1 MMKRMRNIFAL
12 LWLLTVSVMAPAQS
26 YQQKYSYAK
35 SLFKEGRYNLAQE
48 AFKELI
54 PYQEGN
60 PFSQYASF
68 YYALSAYHQGYRAV
82 ARDMFLQIKSLYPQW
97 NQMDEVNLWLARI
110 YFDEKNYFQ
119 GLQALSEIKNS
130 KLQKER
136 EGLKYQALSGVA
148 EVHVA
153 KSLYEKYSD
162 DEVIARNLARL
173 LRDSKSGEDQ
183 TLLMQLI
190 DKFHWKKS
198 EFVEE
203 APPTVKKKVYSVAVL
218 FPFLTSA
225 LEPTPLRKRNQFALD
240 LYEGIKLAVDSLAKM
255 GITISLRAYDTERNP
270 AVIQELL
277 SKEELKAVDLIIG
290 PLFPEEN
297 RPVAEFS
304 RKNRINQFNPVTLN
318 YDVVSDNT
326 YGFLFQPSL
335 EVIGQASAEF
345 LDKYKPN
352 KKCMVFMGDTKRDS
366 TLAANF
372 LKKARETNLRILQ
385 IERFT
390 RAESNRI
397 MSILATPTE
406 FDEFK
411 YPKQFTLP
419 KDSLGC
425 IFVASD
431 DPLIYTKV
439 ISSVE
444 TRKDSVTILGSEA
457 WLDQTSVDFEKY
469 QQLGTV
475 FFAPNFVPPF
485 SSAVQDFQ
493 RRFIRIHGRPSA
505 ATQYTDYARMGYEF
519 MMFAGQMLQQG
530 GVYFQHAIQD
540 KPLTTV
546 FGRIVMYSGMHRSS
560 HVVPFVRFSNGELVS
575 IETR

>member
-1 MMKRMRNIFAL
+1 MKRMSNFFAL
-12 LWLLTVSVMAPAQS
+12 LVLLTVSVMAHAQS
-26 YQQKYSYAK
+26 FQQKYSYAK
-35 SLFKEGRYNLAQE
+35 TLFKEGKYNLAQE

-68 YYALSAYHQGYRAV
+68 YYALSAYRQGYRAV

-119 GLQALSEIKNS
+119 GLQVLSEIKNN
-130 KLQKER
+130 KLQKDR
-136 EGLKYQALSGVA
+136 DALKQQALVTLQ
-148 EVHVA
+148 ELHVA
-153 KSLYEKYSD
+153 KALFEKYPD
-162 DEVIARNLARL
+162 DEVIARTMARL
-173 LRDSKSGEDQ
+173 LRDSKSASDQ

-190 DKFHWKKS
+190 DKFNWNKS
-198 EFVEE
+198 EFIEE

-218 FPFLTSA
+218 FPFLTST

-240 LYEGIKLAVDSLAKM
+240 LYEGIKLAVDSLKKM
-255 GITISLRAYDTERNP
+255 GINISLRAYDTERNP

-277 SKEELKAVDLIIG
+277 NKEELKAVDLLIG

-297 RPVAEFS
+297 KPVAEFS

-318 YDVVSDNT
+318 YDVASDNP

-345 LDKYKPN
+345 LDKYKRN
-352 KKCMVFMGDTKRDS
+352 KKCMVFMGDSRRDS

-385 IERFT
+385 VERFT

-475 FFAPNFVPPF
+475 FFAPNFVSPL
-485 SSAVQDFQ
+485 SQAVQEFQ
-493 RRFIRIHGRPSA
+493 RRFIKIHGRPSA

-530 GVYFQHAIQD
+530 GVYFQHILQD
-540 KPLTTV
+540 KPV
-546 FGRIVMYSGMHRSS
+546 KSIFGRDIIYSGTHRSS
-560 HVVPFVRFSNGELVS
+560 SAVPFVRFRNGELVR

>member
-1 MMKRMRNIFAL
+1 MKSMRTLFVL
-12 LWLLTVSVMAPAQS
+12 LLLLTTPGVAQAQS
-26 YQQKYSYAK
+26 FQQKYGYAK
-35 SLFKEGRYNLAQE
+35 TLFKEGKYNLAQE

-60 PFSQYASF
+60 PFSRYASF

-97 NQMDEVNLWLARI
+97 NQIDEVNLWLARI

-119 GLQALSEIKNS
+119 GLQALGEIKSN
-130 KLQKER
+130 KLQNAR
-136 EGLKYQALSGVA
+136 DALKQQALAGVQ
-148 EVHVA
+148 ELHIA
-153 KSLYEKYSD
+153 KSLHEKYPD
-162 DEVIARNLARL
+162 DEAIARTLARL
-173 LRDSKSGEDQ
+173 LRNSKAADDQ
-183 TLLMQLI
+183 ALLTRLI
-190 DKFHWKKS
+190 DKFHWKKA
-198 EFVEE
+198 EFIEE
-203 APPTVKKKVYSVAVL
+203 APPTVKKKVYTVAVL
-218 FPFLTSA
+218 FPFLTST
-225 LEPTPLRKRNQFALD
+225 LEPTPLRKRNQFVLD
-240 LYEGIKLAVDSLAKM
+240 LYEGIKLAVDSLAKT
-255 GITISLRAYDTERNP
+255 GINISLRAYDTERNP

-277 SKEELKAVDLIIG
+277 NKEELKAVDLIIG

-297 RPVAEFS
+297 KPVAEFS
-304 RKNRINQFNPVTLN
+304 RKNRINQFNPVTMN
-318 YDVVSDNT
+318 YDAVNDNP

-345 LDKYKPN
+345 LNKYSRN

-385 IERFT
+385 IEHFT

-444 TRKDSVTILGSEA
+444 TRKDSVTILGSES

-475 FFAPNFVPPF
+475 FFAPNFVPAF
-485 SSAVQDFQ
+485 SDAVQNFQ
-493 RRFIRIHGRPSA
+493 HRFMRIHGRPSA
-505 ATQYTDYARMGYEF
+505 ATQYTDYARIGYEF
-519 MMFAGQMLQQG
+519 MMFVGQLLHQS
-530 GVYFQHAIQD
+530 GVYFQHSLQD
-540 KPLTTV
+540 APAKTI
-546 FGRIVMYSGMHRSS
+546 FGRDVIYSGSHRSNN
-560 HVVPFVRFSNGELVS
+560 VVPFVRFRNGELIK
-575 IETR
+575 IEIR

>member
-1 MMKRMRNIFAL
+1 MRVYFAL
-12 LWLLTVSVMAPAQS
+12 LLLVAGTYVVPAQS
-26 YQQKYSYAK
+26 YQQKYSYART
-35 SLFKEGRYNLAQE
+35 LFKEGQYNLAQE

-54 PYQEGN
+54 PYHSDN

-97 NQMDEVNLWLARI
+97 NQLDEVNLWLAQI
-110 YFDEKNYFQ
+110 YLEDKNYFQ
-119 GLQALSEIKNS
+119 GLQALSEIKSN
-130 KLQKER
+130 KLQKDVEA
-136 EGLKYQALSGVA
+136 LKRQSLSGVQDLYL
-148 EVHVA
+148 A
-153 KSLYEKYSD
+153 KSLFEKYPD
-162 DEVIARNLARL
+162 DELVARSLARL
-173 LRDSKSGEDQ
+173 LRDSKAPGDQ
-183 TLLMQLI
+183 ELLMRMI
-190 DKFHWKKS
+190 DRFNWKKS
-198 EFVEE
+198 EFTEE
-203 APPTVKKKVYSVAVL
+203 TPPSVKKKVYSVAVL
-218 FPFLTSA
+218 FPFLTST

-240 LYEGIKLAVDSLAKM
+240 LYEGMKLAVDTLAKM
-255 GITISLRAYDTERNP
+255 GVQISLRAYDTERNP

-277 SKEELKAVDLIIG
+277 NKDELKAVDLIVG

-297 RPVAEFS
+297 KPVQDFS
-304 RKNRINQFNPVTLN
+304 RRYKINQFNPVTLN
-318 YDVVSDNT
+318 YDVVSDNP

-345 LDKYKPN
+345 LDKYKRN
-352 KKCMVFMGDTKRDS
+352 KKCMVFMGDTRRDS
-366 TLAANF
+366 VLAANF
-372 LKKARETNLRILQ
+372 LKKAKETSLRIVQ
-385 IERFT
+385 VERFT

-469 QQLGTV
+469 QQLGIV
-475 FFAPNFVPPF
+475 VFAPNYAAPF
-485 SSAVQDFQ
+485 SPAVQEFQ
-493 RRFIRIHGRPSA
+493 RRFVKIHGRPPA
-505 ATQYTDYARMGYEF
+505 ATQYTDYARLGFEF
-519 MMFAGQMLQQG
+519 MVFAGQMLRQNG
-530 GVYFQHAIQD
+530 IYFQNGLIN
-540 KPLTTV
+540 KSEKTV
-546 FGRIVMYSGMHRSS
+546 FGREVLYKGAHRSS
-560 HVVPFVRFSNGELVS
+560 TVVPFVRFRNGELIK

>member
-1 MMKRMRNIFAL
+1 MRVFFSFLLLFA
-12 LWLLTVSVMAPAQS
+12 VSAACAQS
-26 YQQKYSYAK
+26 FQQKYSYAK
-35 SLFKEGRYNLAQE
+35 TLYKEGKYNLAQE

-97 NQMDEVNLWLARI
+97 NQIDEVNLWLARI

-119 GLQALSEIKNS
+119 GLQALGDIKSN
-130 KLQKER
+130 KLQRER
-136 EGLKYQALSGVA
+136 EGLKQQAMAAVQEL
-148 EVHVA
+148 HVA
-153 KSLYEKYSD
+153 KSLYEKYPD
-162 DEVIARNLARL
+162 DEVIARNLSRL
-173 LRDSKSGEDQ
+173 LRDSKAGDDQ
-183 TLLMQLI
+183 ALLMQLI
-190 DKFHWKKS
+190 DKFHWKRS
-198 EFVEE
+198 EFIEE
-203 APPTVKKKVYSVAVL
+203 APPTIKKKVYSVVVL
-218 FPFLTSA
+218 FPFLAST

-255 GITISLRAYDTERNP
+255 GINISLRAYDTERNP
-270 AVIQELL
+270 AVIQDLL
-277 SKEELKAVDLIIG
+277 NKEELKAVDLIIG

-297 RPVAEFS
+297 KQVAEFS

-318 YDVVSDNT
+318 YDVVNDNP

-335 EVIGQASAEF
+335 EVVGQASAEF
-345 LDKYKPN
+345 LDKYKRN

-366 TLAANF
+366 ILAANF

-444 TRKDSVTILGSEA
+444 TRKDSVTVLGSEA

-475 FFAPNFVPPF
+475 FFAPNFAPP
-485 SSAVQDFQ
+485 SSPAVHDFQ

-519 MMFAGQMLQQG
+519 MMFAGQMLHQG
-530 GVYFQHAIQD
+530 GVYFQHSMQD
-540 KPLTTV
+540 KPLTTI
-546 FGRIVMYSGMHRSS
+546 FGRNVRYSGTHRSS
-560 HVVPFVRFSNGELVS
+560 STVPFVRFRNGELVK
-575 IETR
+575 IENR